1 MTDKSYL
8 SDALAAHMAGD
19 ENRANDLLT
28 EGLNYYSR
36 RLAKACTGISKRD
49 LPMLTAAL
57 KTYYLCNLEQCGDA
71 GRELV
76 DGLMNASSAVC
87 IHN

>member
-8 SDALAAHMAGD
+8 ADALSAHMAGD

-36 RLAKACTGISKRD
+36 RLAKACSGNSKRD
-49 LPMLTAAL
+49 LPLLTAVL

-76 DGLMNASSAVC
+76 DDLMTRISSVC